1 MWMFA
6 MIYWFSMNVSAQ
18 VKTTDSVFIHN
29 SRPINFVVDKIDISD
44 SDRRWITD
52 TLIPQ
57 LRALGKK
64 GIVIGRAAA
73 SPEGSEPNNVRLAHQ
88 RRASVDALLQEYGI
102 SAKRIRYDVVPED
115 YPMLRSLMYLAHDD
129 HLRALDMLMKQY
141 TAFGARFKAA
151 LKEYDG
157 GRLWRYLLDNYFGK
171 LRAVRIMAIDKDL
184 TALTM
189 PEDLEM
195 LTLSD
200 FSPIRKDTIAPYRM
214 TLDFTSSFPSLPHP
228 LQSLRP
234 RRELLSVKTNL
245 LFDFAYM
252 PGYDRFCPIPN
263 VAIEYYP
270 LHGHFTYGASFD
282 GPWWQHYDDHKYFQ
296 VRNYQVHTRYYFR
309 NGDIRYNLPGKGA
322 AFKGVY
328 LSAYAHAGLYNIC
341 FDANRGWEGE
351 GFGGGLGIGYV
362 TPISRN
368 EHWRLEFGMQAG
380 FFYTKYD
387 PYQWLCPVDPD
398 NDVRQYYYKWYGA
411 AQDFKK
417 RQYRYTWFGPTRI
430 EVTLSYDLLRR
441 RSIKY

>member
-115 YPMLRSLMYLAHDD
+115 YPMLRSLMFLAHDD

-322 AFKGVY
+322 AFKGLY

-430 EVTLSYDLLRR
+430 EVTLSYDLLYRR
-441 RSIKY
+441 R